1 MNFYMKKTTLF
12 LTLMFILLRGLASA
26 QEAVK
31 MSLDDAIKYAMANA
45 SSLKNARANIADADL
60 RVKESKAGGLPKVDA
75 DVSLQ
80 RFIQQPSVPASALG
94 FGAPSALQ
102 GFSDSILQ
110 VRLKNLEDKAQIQRP
125 NDRAPIP
132 EDTKI
137 AFQQKNNFTGGIT
150 VSQLLFS
157 GSYTVALRAARYY
170 KDLVNVQL
178 TKEEEM
184 LRNRVID
191 AYLPALSIDDA
202 VKTFDKNLVN
212 LEKLK
217 SEVSATYKAGFVEQ
231 LDIDRLD
238 FSINNLKAQRDNLVR
253 QRDLPINAL
262 KLVINYPMDKP
273 LELSDDI
280 NSLLKPISEQEIN
293 AAIDFQKRSEIREL
307 DATLKLT
314 ELNVELQK
322 ASGLPT
328 VAAFFNYQY
337 AVQGNTFSNLFGVPS
352 ALLGVTAKYN
362 IWDNH
367 ERKIKMERAM
377 IDVEKLRTAKTDV
390 EKAIIFQGTIAK
402 IAINSAQKN
411 IDAQQK
417 NLNLAQKIYDVTKK
431 KYQEGV
437 GSSLELISAERDIY
451 AAQQTIRQ
459 AQFDLLKAQMDLLK
473 ALGR

>member
-1 MNFYMKKTTLF
+1 
-12 LTLMFILLRGLASA
+12 
-26 QEAVK
+26 
-31 MSLDDAIKYAMANA
+31 
-45 SSLKNARANIADADL
+45 
-60 RVKESKAGGLPKVDA
+60 
-75 DVSLQ
+75 
-80 RFIQQPSVPASALG
+80 
-94 FGAPSALQ
+94 
-102 GFSDSILQ
+102 
-110 VRLKNLEDKAQIQRP
+110 
-125 NDRAPIP
+125 
-132 EDTKI
+132 
-137 AFQQKNNFTGGIT
+137 
-150 VSQLLFS
+150 
-157 GSYTVALRAARYY
+157 
-170 KDLVNVQL
+170 
-178 TKEEEM
+178 
-184 LRNRVID
+184 
-191 AYLPALSIDDA
+191 
-202 VKTFDKNLVN
+202 
-212 LEKLK
+212 
-217 SEVSATYKAGFVEQ
+217 
-231 LDIDRLD
+231 
-238 FSINNLKAQRDNLVR
+238 
-253 QRDLPINAL
+253 
-262 KLVINYPMDKP
+262 MDKP

-337 AVQGNTFSNLFGVPS
+337 AVQGNTFSTLFGVPS

-473 ALGR
+473 ALGRW

>member
-1 MNFYMKKTTLF
+1 MKKITLF

-45 SSLKNARANIADADL
+45 SSLKNARANINDATL

-94 FGAPSALQ
+94 FGTPSAQQLYAADY
-102 GFSDSILQ
+102 SEN
-110 VRLKNLEDKAQIQRP
+110 RLRAIETKNGLT
-125 NDRAPIP
+125 APP
-132 EDTKI
+132 YTPPSAGEDTKI

-184 LRNRVID
+184 LRNKVID

-217 SEVSATYKAGFVEQ
+217 SEVAATYKAGFVEQ

-253 QRDLPINAL
+253 QRDLPISAL

-337 AVQGNTFSNLFGVPS
+337 AVQGNTFSTLFGVPS